1 MYPLIDLTDKRI
13 VIVGA
18 SKGIGKQVSETLSGV
33 GAKCILISR
42 NSDALEEVVNGLEGD
57 GHGYYAMDVSDIG
70 SIESCVKN
78 IVAQYGP
85 VDGLVYVAGITNDRP
100 LNLLKQ
106 EAVESTLRL
115 NFGGFMEFVRCVCKR
130 KMYNPGLR
138 IVGVSS
144 TAAFSGT
151 PAHTTYSA
159 SKAAMSSAVRCLAR
173 ELADKGI
180 SINTVSPSMI
190 RTDMYEKWLDDNGED
205 GYQVKKLRRM
215 QYLGVGEAAD
225 IANAVSFLLSSA
237 ARFITGTSLVV
248 DGGGTT
254 N

>member
-1 MYPLIDLTDKRI
+1 
-13 VIVGA
+13 
-18 SKGIGKQVSETLSGV
+18 
-33 GAKCILISR
+33 
-42 NSDALEEVVNGLEGD
+42 
-57 GHGYYAMDVSDIG
+57 
-70 SIESCVKN
+70 
-78 IVAQYGP
+78 
-85 VDGLVYVAGITNDRP
+85 
-100 LNLLKQ
+100 
-106 EAVESTLRL
+106 
-115 NFGGFMEFVRCVCKR
+115 
-130 KMYNPGLR
+130 MYNPGLR

>member
-1 MYPLIDLTDKRI
+1 MYPLIDLSDKRI
-13 VIVGA
+13 VVVGA
-18 SKGIGKQVSETLSGV
+18 SKGIGRQAAITLSSV

-42 NSDALEEVVNGLEGD
+42 NSEALEKVINELDGT

-70 SIESCVKN
+70 SIEACVKS

-100 LNLLKQ
+100 INLLKQ
-106 EAVESTLRL
+106 EAVETTLRL
-115 NFGGFMEFVRCVCKR
+115 NFGGFIEFVRCATKR
-130 KMYNPGLR
+130 KMYNPGMR

-151 PAHTTYSA
+151 PAHTAYSA
-159 SKAAMSSAVRCLAR
+159 SKAAMTSAVKCLSR

-180 SINTVSPSMI
+180 AINTVSPSMI
-190 RTDMYEKWLDDNGED
+190 RTDMYDKWLDDNGEE
-205 GYQVKKLRRM
+205 GYQVKKLNRM
-215 QYLGVGEAAD
+215 QYLGVGETED
-225 IANAVSFLLSSA
+225 IANAIAFLIRPA
-237 ARFITGTSLVV
+237 ARFIAGTTLVV